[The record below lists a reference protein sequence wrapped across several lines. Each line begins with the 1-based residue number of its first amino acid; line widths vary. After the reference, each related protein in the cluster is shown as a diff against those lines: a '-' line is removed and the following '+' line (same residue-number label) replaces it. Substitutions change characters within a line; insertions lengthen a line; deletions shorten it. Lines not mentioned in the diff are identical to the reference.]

1 MNITAAAT
9 ASAKSWKKL
18 AEGLEAEAA
27 PFENIGET
35 AGELVEV
42 LTFGLPMMN
51 AGLAYVQA
59 AKATARAHRAEVAA
73 WA

>member
-1 MNITAAAT
+1 MNTIAAAT

-27 PFENIGET
+27 PFENIGAH
-35 AGELVEV
+35 AGELTEV
-42 LTFGLPMMN
+42 LLYGLPMMN

-59 AKATARAHRAEVAA
+59 SKAAARALRAEVNA
-73 WA
+73 